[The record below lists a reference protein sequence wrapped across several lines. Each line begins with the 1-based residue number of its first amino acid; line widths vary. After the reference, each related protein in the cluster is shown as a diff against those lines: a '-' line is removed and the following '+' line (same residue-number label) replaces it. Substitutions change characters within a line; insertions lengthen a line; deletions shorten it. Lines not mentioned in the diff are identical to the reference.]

1 MVIVITR
8 NSYDSRLRVWRT
20 EENEGDL
27 EGEDLEN
34 AFLLIIANEIK
45 GTERRRVADF
55 QESGR
60 DGEATRAHRGTPF

>member
-20 EENEGDL
+20 EENEG
-27 EGEDLEN
+27 DLEN